1 MDYRTL
7 TDYLEQNKV
16 HYEINAKTSLL
27 VSFRIGGTADFV
39 IYPDK
44 EGELT
49 SVLKISRENGYK
61 YAVLGNGTNS
71 YFCDGNFGG
80 AVIVTSRLN
89 RIYTD
94 GDMLVAQCGASL
106 SECAKVAMENGLCGM
121 EFVFGIP
128 GSVGGAVCMN
138 ASAFGA
144 SVSDTLSESKV
155 FDNEK
160 NETYVLG
167 AKEHDYGIKRSVFS
181 ENKNLAVIESKFRLC
196 KGDKEAIRAKMSEF
210 LIKRST
216 SQPLDFPSAGSVFK
230 RPRGQFASKL
240 IDEAGL
246 KGLTL
251 GGASVSEKHA
261 GFIINTKDAT
271 AKDLRKLIDIIK
283 IVVKQKSGADLEE
296 EIIYME

>member
-106 SECAKVAMENGLCGM
+106 SECARVAMENGLCGM

-128 GSVGGAVCMN
+128 GSVGGAV
-138 ASAFGA
+138 
-144 SVSDTLSESKV
+144 
-155 FDNEK
+155 
-160 NETYVLG
+160 
-167 AKEHDYGIKRSVFS
+167 
-181 ENKNLAVIESKFRLC
+181 
-196 KGDKEAIRAKMSEF
+196 
-210 LIKRST
+210 
-216 SQPLDFPSAGSVFK
+216 
-230 RPRGQFASKL
+230 
-240 IDEAGL
+240 
-246 KGLTL
+246 
-251 GGASVSEKHA
+251 
-261 GFIINTKDAT
+261 
-271 AKDLRKLIDIIK
+271 
-283 IVVKQKSGADLEE
+283 
-296 EIIYME
+296 